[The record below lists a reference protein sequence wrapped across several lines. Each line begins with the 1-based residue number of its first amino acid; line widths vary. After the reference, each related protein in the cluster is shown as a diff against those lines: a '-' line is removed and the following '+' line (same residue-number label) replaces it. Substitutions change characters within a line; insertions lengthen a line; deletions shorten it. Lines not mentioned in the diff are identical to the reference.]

1 MTLSKRLSVSVLEFI
16 HLKNEQNHG
25 SHFAGLLRE
34 SKQITQAK
42 NLEQRGRQYALSK
55 YKLSSLLLLFLLFN
69 FSG

>member
-1 MTLSKRLSVSVLEFI
+1 MALSKRLSVSVLEFV

-42 NLEQRGRQYALSK
+42 NLEQCDR
-55 YKLSSLLLLFLLFN
+55 
-69 FSG
+69 

>member
-1 MTLSKRLSVSVLEFI
+1 MALSKRLSVSVLEFI

-42 NLEQRGRQYALSK
+42 NLEQCDR
-55 YKLSSLLLLFLLFN
+55 
-69 FSG
+69 